1 MGRYCLK
8 RILSAIPLMLVISF
22 LIFMFIHMIPGDPA
36 RLVAGKDATKEEVQV
51 VRENLG
57 LDKPIVEQYV
67 DYMKGLFTGDLGN
80 SIKNGATVIDTIIPR
95 FKPTFMLTISSM
107 VWSVIIGV
115 GIGIVAAVKGENQR
129 IIW

>member
-115 GIGIVAAVKGENQR
+115 GIGIVAAVKRENQR